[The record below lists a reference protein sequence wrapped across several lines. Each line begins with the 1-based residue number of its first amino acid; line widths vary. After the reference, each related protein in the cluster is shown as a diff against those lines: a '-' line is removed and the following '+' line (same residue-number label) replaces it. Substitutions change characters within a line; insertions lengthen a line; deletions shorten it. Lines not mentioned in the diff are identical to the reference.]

1 MKNKSDFHQEPD
13 CNRTVDKQT
22 SMCMGGWYA
31 GEGVEKAGSKYRNP
45 ATRPTIFLRQ
55 TTFLRLMDIYWN
67 AVSVIFFLKRGLSP
81 PLPSSLLSF
90 SQGQEE

>member
-31 GEGVEKAGSKYRNP
+31 GEGEEKAGSKYRNP
-45 ATRPTIFLRQ
+45 ATCPTIFLHQ

-67 AVSVIFFLKRGLSP
+67 AVSVTFFLKGGLPSA
-81 PLPSSLLSF
+81 PLPSSLL
-90 SQGQEE
+90 